1 MRGGT
6 HTWWTVW
13 LYAQSSSSRSFNKDQ
28 RITVATAI
36 AHFPREL
43 PIPPR
48 IYVERGYNVT
58 RWNEFPRGGHFAAV
72 EEPELLAA
80 DIRSFVASLG

>member
-1 MRGGT
+1 MPSAIRLYWEGRHAPMR
-6 HTWWTVW
+6 
-13 LYAQSSSSRSFNKDQ
+13 LNKDT

-48 IYVERGYNVT
+48 IYVERGYNVI
-58 RWNEFPRGGHFAAV
+58 RWNEFPRGGHFAAA